1 MTVLGVVQARMASTR
16 LPGKV
21 LRDIAGTPMLARV
34 VARLARATSVDRIV
48 VATSTAAGDDAIAD
62 FCAEHGIPCFRG
74 HEADVLDRFYRAAA
88 EAAADIVIRVTAD
101 CPLLDPEIVDRAVG
115 AFHEGADYVTT
126 RHPPFPDG
134 TDVEVFSMAALE
146 RAWRDATS
154 PVDREHVTPILR
166 REDNIRRV
174 TLDGAPTLPPGG
186 DRWTVDEE
194 RDLDFVRA
202 VYERLGDDEYAGMRT
217 VADLLWREPAL
228 TQLNSG
234 IARNEGLYRSIAEE
248 PALPAEPLELARSRS
263 LAERAAQLIPS
274 GSQTFS
280 KSPTQFVRG
289 VAPMFLESGRGSHVW
304 DVDGNEFIDYAMALG
319 PVILG
324 HAFPE
329 VDDAVEAQIRRGIAF
344 SLPHPIEVE
353 VAELLVEIIPCAEM
367 VRFGKNGSDATS
379 GAVRAAR
386 AFTGREVIACCGYH
400 GWQDWYIGTTTR
412 SLGVPG
418 AVKELTVPFVYNDL
432 GSLEQIFA
440 EHPGQ
445 VAAVVMEPVGVV
457 PPEPGFLEAVRELT
471 TREGALLVY
480 DEVVTGFRLALGG
493 AQELFGVTPD
503 LAAMGKAMGNG
514 FPIAAVVGRADVM
527 EIFDEIFFSFTFGGE
542 AASLAAAAATLR
554 VIRDRDVI
562 PHLWAQGQV
571 LHDGFNAL
579 AEHFELEETARCIG
593 LHPRTVLNFFE
604 TGGHPP
610 LLLKSLFQQECV
622 RRGVLFTGG
631 QNISFSHSDAD
642 IEHTLRVYRAAFE
655 VLRKG
660 IEDGDPEA
668 LLDGA
673 PVEAVFR
680 AP

>member
-1 MTVLGVVQARMASTR
+1 MASSR

-34 VARLARATSVDRIV
+34 VQRLACATSVDKVI
-48 VATSTAAGDDAIAD
+48 VATSIGDDDTAVVD
-62 FCAEHGIPCFRG
+62 YCAQHSIPFFRG
-74 HEADVLDRFYRAAA
+74 EEIDVLDRFYRAAS
-88 EAAADIVIRVTAD
+88 EARADIVIRVTAD
-101 CPLLDPEIVDRAVG
+101 CPLLDPEVVDRAVRV
-115 AFHEGADYVTT
+115 FQDGADYVST

-134 TDVEVFSMAALE
+134 TDVEIFSFDTLE
-146 RAWRDATS
+146 HAWRNATS
-154 PVDREHVTPILR
+154 LVDREHVTPWMRRRSDLR
-166 REDNIRRV
+166 RIALESSP
-174 TLDGAPTLPPGG
+174 ALPSGG

-202 VYERLGDDEYAGMRT
+202 IYLRLGDDEYAGIRT

-228 TQLNSG
+228 IQLNSG

-248 PALPAEPLELARSRS
+248 DALPGRPLTLNRSQALGQR
-263 LAERAAQLIPS
+263 AERVIPS
-274 GSQTFS
+274 GTQTFS
-280 KSPTQFVRG
+280 KGPTQFVRG

-319 PVILG
+319 PIILG

-344 SLPHPIEVE
+344 SLPHPLEVE
-353 VAELLVEIIPCAEM
+353 VAEMLVEIVPCAEM

-386 AFTGREVIACCGYH
+386 AFTGREMIACCGYH

-412 SLGVPG
+412 SLGVP
-418 AVKELTVPFVYNDL
+418 APVKRLTAPFDYNDL
-432 GSLEQIFA
+432 ASLERIFA
-440 EHPGQ
+440 EHPAQ
-445 VAAVVMEPVGVV
+445 VAAVIMEPVGIV
-457 PPEPGFLEAVRELT
+457 PPEPGFLEGVRELT
-471 TREGALLVY
+471 RREGALLVY

-493 AQELFGVTPD
+493 AQELFGVEPD
-503 LAAMGKAMGNG
+503 LAAVGKAMGNG

-542 AASLAAAAATLR
+542 AASLAAAAATLTVLR
-554 VIRDRDVI
+554 ERDVL

-579 AEHFELEETARCIG
+579 AKHFELDEVARCVG
-593 LHPRTVLNFFE
+593 LFPRTVLSFFA
-604 TGGHPP
+604 TASHPP
-610 LLLKSLFQQECV
+610 LLLKSLFQQECL

-642 IEHTLRVYRAAFE
+642 VEHTLRVYRAAFE

-660 IEDGDPEA
+660 IADGDPEA
-668 LLDGA
+668 LLDGV

>member
-1 MTVLGVVQARMASTR
+1 MASTR

-21 LRDIAGTPMLARV
+21 LLDVAGKPMLAHV
-34 VARLARATSVDRIV
+34 VGRLQRATSVDDVV
-48 VATSTAAGDDAIAD
+48 VATSSAAAD
-62 FCAEHGIPCFRG
+62 NPVSDYCAAQDFACFRG
-74 HEADVLDRFYRAAA
+74 DEYDVLDRFYRAAT
-88 EAAADIVIRVTAD
+88 ERNADVVVRVTAD
-101 CPLLDPEIVDRAVG
+101 CPLIDPDVVDRAV
-115 AFHEGADYVTT
+115 ALFRQGADYVST

-134 TDVEVFSMAALE
+134 VDVEVFSMASLE
-146 RAWRDATS
+146 RAWRETTSAT
-154 PVDREHVTPILR
+154 DREHVTPSLR
-166 REDNIRRV
+166 RADDLRRAL
-174 TLDGAPTLPPGG
+174 LDDAPPLPPGG
-186 DRWTVDEE
+186 DRWTVDEQ

-202 VYERLGDDEYAGMRT
+202 VYERLEADEYAGIAA
-217 VADLLWREPAL
+217 VADLLWKEPEL

-248 PALPAEPLELARSRS
+248 PALPSQDLNLERSRELA
-263 LAERAAQLIPS
+263 EKAARLIPS
-274 GSQTFS
+274 STQTFS
-280 KSPTQFVRG
+280 KGPTQFVRG
-289 VAPMFLESGRGSHVW
+289 VSPTFLERGSGSHVW
-304 DVDGNEFIDYAMALG
+304 DVDGNEYIDYAMALG
-319 PVILG
+319 PIILG

-329 VDDAVEAQIRRGIAF
+329 VDDAVDEQVRRGIAF
-344 SLPHPIEVE
+344 SLPHPLEIEV
-353 VAELLVEIIPCAEM
+353 AQQLVELVPCAEM

-418 AVKELTVPFVYNDL
+418 AVKELTVSFAYNDL
-432 GSLEQIFA
+432 ATLERIFE

-445 VAAVVMEPVGVV
+445 VAAVVMEPVGIV
-457 PPEPGFLEAVRELT
+457 PPEAGFLEAVRDVT

-503 LAAMGKAMGNG
+503 LAAVGKAMGNG
-514 FPIAAVVGRADVM
+514 FPIAAVVGRRDVM

-542 AASLAAAAATLR
+542 AASLAAAKATLTVLR
-554 VIRDRDVI
+554 EQDVI

-571 LHDGFNAL
+571 LHDGFNTL
-579 AEHFELEETARCIG
+579 AEHFELEKTARCVG
-593 LHPRTVLNFFE
+593 LSPRTVLSFFE
-604 TGGHPP
+604 TDGHPP
-610 LLLKSLFQQECV
+610 LLLKSLFQQECI

-631 QNISFSHSDAD
+631 QNICFSHSDAD
-642 IEHTLRVYRAAFE
+642 VEHTLRVYRAAFE

-660 IEDGDPEA
+660 IDDGAPEA
-668 LLDGA
+668 LLEGA